1 MSIGMSEP
9 QDGYA
14 EERQIAT
21 ACVAII
27 VPFHRYGFFYSFES
41 NGLREYVEYLQQKKY
56 KVKILYAA
64 YPSEIRGS
72 ENLSF
77 NNIVVSTLIVSEP
90 LCSLGPM
97 SSIMDRCRR
106 VLEWCRLDSFNI
118 IVSLSTA
125 GLLYYVQQSKMLSLE
140 FRHTRIVVKVTPPR
154 ALRNEL
160 DGTFMS
166 ASSEVVEGWL
176 ECRTIEAADKVIVT
190 CVADRRW
197 LENRLDKFD
206 ATRIT
211 VRQDQ
216 PQIERLVRSV
226 AASDSQQP
234 HEFVF
239 VEEAYPRN
247 GFNHLIKALLK
258 LNTTQAA
265 INLVLLGEPQG
276 DAPILPNWYKSITEH
291 GISVRIKPFPASES
305 ELISILMSGN
315 RTALI
320 LTTGGHRSRYSHL
333 LARYRLRLIT
343 FDLHYQQADWPDS
356 RTVVCEESVE
366 ALSDALKNDALH
378 YGIVV
383 PEPTSDSVE
392 TLVNPTFT
400 DSEQSC
406 VNDVDE
412 IEDQRRWFLSLIDDS
427 KPISSDAIDSDNDI
441 AAHDVTVCVSHYC
454 RPEKL
459 MTALSSL
466 VSQTVTG
473 FEVIVVDDGSAAE
486 FQAALDAVI
495 EQFTDRLNIK
505 LIRKENAY
513 LGASRNTGWTNVTNS
528 YVLFMDDDNIATP
541 NEIEGFCRAMASGNA
556 DVLTCFND
564 TFSSVADDALTPA
577 VKNRVTPIG
586 SCLALGP
593 IFNCFGDSNS
603 FWKKSVLEKLGGFT
617 EHRGVGKDDN
627 EIFARAALSGYSIEV
642 VPFRLYYYRISD
654 DRMRNFQLVPGASTH
669 RVIKPFTE
677 ATSSELADLYSL
689 LVGQSE
695 HISRIESELRE
706 HRLSCERSQKRF
718 RIIKN
723 ILHQDAS

>member
-1 MSIGMSEP
+1 LYLSH
-9 QDGYA
+9 
-14 EERQIAT
+14 
-21 ACVAII
+21 CV
-27 VPFHRYGFFYSFES
+27 
-41 NGLREYVEYLQQKKY
+41 
-56 KVKILYAA
+56 
-64 YPSEIRGS
+64 
-72 ENLSF
+72 
-77 NNIVVSTLIVSEP
+77 
-90 LCSLGPM
+90 
-97 SSIMDRCRR
+97 
-106 VLEWCRLDSFNI
+106 RLDQCHRLWTDAEGYWNG
-118 IVSLSTA
+118 VGWT
-125 GLLYYVQQSKMLSLE
+125 LE

-427 KPISSDAIDSDNDI
+427 KPISSDAIDS
-441 AAHDVTVCVSHYC
+441 
-454 RPEKL
+454 
-459 MTALSSL
+459 
-466 VSQTVTG
+466 

-513 LGASRNTGWTNVTNS
+513 LGASRNTGWTNATNS